1 LRFGRRNQ
9 LSRSTERQNECL
21 IAVSPAPT
29 FALWAIS
36 LTYHSRGGEALAVNA
51 NENIDQA
58 ALRKWIEA
66 GLAIPEVRELHGDA
80 GYLLNN
86 MIAKYTL
93 ASSFYAISESVLSE
107 FNVRGAYLSATYPRR
122 AFYGK
127 QNGENLFI
135 YEHTIPAGV
144 VRHELLMHSNNP
156 KKKCY
161 HAFPAD
167 VQTTAI
173 EA

>member
-9 LSRSTERQNECL
+9 LSRSTERKNECL

-36 LTYHSRGGEALAVNA
+36 VTHHSRGGEALAVNS
-51 NENIDQA
+51 NENIDKA

-66 GLAIPEVRELHGDA
+66 GLAIPEVRELLGEA

-107 FNVRGAYLSATYPRR
+107 FNVRGGLSLGNLSAPSFLRKTKWR
-122 AFYGK
+122 
-127 QNGENLFI
+127 ESIHL
-135 YEHTIPAGV
+135 
-144 VRHELLMHSNNP
+144 
-156 KKKCY
+156 
-161 HAFPAD
+161 
-167 VQTTAI
+167 
-173 EA
+173 

>member
-1 LRFGRRNQ
+1 
-9 LSRSTERQNECL
+9 L

-29 FALWAIS
+29 FALSAIS

-93 ASSFYAISESVLSE
+93 ASSFYAISESVVSQ
-107 FNVRGAYLSATYPRR
+107 FNVRGLISRQLIR
-122 AFYGK
+122 AELFT
-127 QNGENLFI
+127 ENKMARI
-135 YEHTIPAGV
+135 YSSMSTRSPQVWFA
-144 VRHELLMHSNNP
+144 MN
-156 KKKCY
+156 
-161 HAFPAD
+161 F
-167 VQTTAI
+167 
-173 EA
+173 

>member
-9 LSRSTERQNECL
+9 LSRSTERQIECL
-21 IAVSPAPT
+21 IAISPAST

-36 LTYHSRGGEALAVNA
+36 LPHHSSGGEALAVNA

-135 YEHTIPAGV
+135 YEHTVTAGV
-144 VRHELLMHSNNP
+144 VRNELLRHSNNP
-156 KKKCY
+156 HKK
-161 HAFPAD
+161 
-167 VQTTAI
+167 
-173 EA
+173 